1 MTMEMI
7 EIEAFVAIAQ
17 TGSFSRAAEVL
28 HRSQPAVSRRIELL
42 EQEVGAALFER
53 LHGGARLTAAGEA
66 FLPYARQ
73 VLAGA
78 RDGLAAIQALES
90 GDAGTVPLALVGT
103 LAGTALTARLRE
115 FREAHPRV
123 KLVLRTA
130 LSSEV
135 SALVE
140 QGDVA
145 FGLRYFPDPSPALV
159 SIAVQDEELVVVC
172 AGHSSLADLRSVEP
186 AALEGQPWVSF
197 PTGSGSSGEPFARVL
212 ERQLILAGLEEA
224 EIIAIDSLTAQKRL
238 IEAGFG
244 IGLLPLSSV
253 EEELRLGTLHLLTV
267 ASLTTA
273 VPIVAIHRRDGYL
286 SPAARRLLTALSGA
300 ARQ

>member
-1 MTMEMI
+1 MIMEMI
-7 EIEAFVAIAQ
+7 EIEAFIAIAQ
-17 TGSFSRAAEVL
+17 TGSFSRAAEML

-42 EQEVGAALFER
+42 EREVGAALFER
-53 LHGGARLTAAGEA
+53 FHGGARLTAAGEA

-90 GDAGTVPLALVGT
+90 GDTGTVTLALVGT
-103 LAGTALTARLRE
+103 LAGSALTVRLRE

-123 KLVLRTA
+123 KLALRTA

-140 QGDVA
+140 QGEVA
-145 FGLRYFPDPSPALV
+145 FGLRYFPDPSPALI
-159 SIAVQDEELVVVC
+159 SAPVQGEELVVVC
-172 AGHSSLADLRSVEP
+172 AGHSPLVDLASVEP
-186 AALEGQPWVSF
+186 AALAGLAWVGF
-197 PTGSGSSGEPFARVL
+197 PTGSGSSGEPFTRVL
-212 ERQLILAGLEEA
+212 ERQLVLAGLDGA
-224 EIIAIDSLTAQKRL
+224 EIITIDSLTAQKRL

-253 EEELRLGTLHLLTV
+253 DEELRLGTLYVLPV
-267 ASLTTA
+267 ATLPTT

-286 SPAARRLLTALSGA
+286 SPAARRLLAALSGPS
-300 ARQ
+300 RQ

>member
-1 MTMEMI
+1 MEMI

-17 TGSFSRAAEVL
+17 TGSFSRAADVL

-42 EQEVGAALFER
+42 EQEVGTALFER

-73 VLAGA
+73 VLAGV
-78 RDGLAAIQALES
+78 RDGLAAIQALER
-90 GDAGTVPLALVGT
+90 GDAGTVTLALVGT
-103 LAGTALTARLRE
+103 LASTALTARLRE
-115 FREAHPRV
+115 FRETHPRV
-123 KLVLRTA
+123 KLMLRTA

-159 SIAVQDEELVVVC
+159 SMAVQDEELVVVC
-172 AGHSSLADLRSVEP
+172 AGHSSLADFSSVEP
-186 AALEGQPWVSF
+186 SALEGWPWVSF
-197 PTGSGSSGEPFARVL
+197 PMGSGSSGEPFARVL

-238 IEAGFG
+238 IEADFG

-267 ASLTTA
+267 ASLTTT

-286 SPAARRLLTALSGA
+286 SPAARRLLAMLSGPTG
-300 ARQ
+300 